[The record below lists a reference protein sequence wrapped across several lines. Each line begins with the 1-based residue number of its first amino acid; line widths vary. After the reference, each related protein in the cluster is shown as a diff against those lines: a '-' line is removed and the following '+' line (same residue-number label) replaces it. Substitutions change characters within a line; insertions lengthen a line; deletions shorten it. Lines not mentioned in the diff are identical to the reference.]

1 MVSMQ
6 FHHKMHSHKMEFRDY
21 ILALEEEKKKIQVF
35 PRDLPLSL
43 ELVTQ
48 GKQNK
53 PEEEKK
59 NIPFFYTM
67 LKFLSFVFWF
77 VFFYFFFICYVL

>member
-6 FHHKMHSHKMEFRDY
+6 FKDNMHPHKMEFRDY

-48 GKQNK
+48 GKQNQ
-53 PEEEKK
+53 PERGKK
-59 NIPFFYTM
+59 NIPFFHW
-67 LKFLSFVFWF
+67 FLDMYFST
-77 VFFYFFFICYVL
+77 FFFICYAL

>member
-6 FHHKMHSHKMEFRDY
+6 FDHKMHSQKMEFRDY

-53 PEEEKK
+53 PEEKK
-59 NIPFFYTM
+59 NMPFVLYHVKVSFIG
-67 LKFLSFVFWF
+67 FLVCVFLL
-77 VFFYFFFICYVL
+77 FFLCYVL